1 MPRNNL
7 YKKIIIVN
15 ESIEKDP
22 ETPKHLEEAQDTE
35 LQVTEQPVSELKPVK
50 EKKPR
55 TEKQILAF
63 AKALEIRKA
72 KAEAK
77 KTETVI
83 PDIPKE
89 IELPE
94 IQSESKKRGR
104 PTMSAEKI
112 EEKATMKEIA
122 LQNQLDKLQKKIDM
136 TAKKEAKK
144 QMLEKLKSKLNEE
157 GEDIDT
163 DDDNEINEII
173 KKQKKPIVIL
183 NKIDNGKVKRLQ
195 HLPQPTAIFV

>member
-1 MPRNNL
+1 MPRS
-7 YKKIIIVN
+7 KKILIVN

-22 ETPKHLEEAQDTE
+22 ESPKDLGEPEVVDPLDSEPQD
-35 LQVTEQPVSELKPVK
+35 SEPKPIK

-55 TEKQILAF
+55 TEKQIAAF

-83 PDIPKE
+83 PKE

-104 PTMSAEKI
+104 PALSVEKL
-112 EEKATMKEIA
+112 EEKATLKEIA
-122 LQNQLDKLQKKIDM
+122 LQTQLNKLQRKLDM
-136 TAKKEAKK
+136 AAKKEAKK

-183 NKIDNGKVKRLQ
+183 NKIDNGKVKRQ
-195 HLPQPTAIFV
+195 PIPQPTAIFV

>member
-1 MPRNNL
+1 MPRS
-7 YKKIIIVN
+7 KKILIVN

-22 ETPKHLEEAQDTE
+22 ESPKDLGETQDSEQQDSEQQDSE
-35 LQVTEQPVSELKPVK
+35 LQDSKPKPIK

-55 TEKQILAF
+55 TEKQIAAF

-83 PDIPKE
+83 PKE

-104 PTMSAEKI
+104 PALSVEKL
-112 EEKATMKEIA
+112 EEKATLKEIA
-122 LQNQLDKLQKKIDM
+122 LQTQLNKLQKKLDM
-136 TAKKEAKK
+136 AAKKEAKK

-183 NKIDNGKVKRLQ
+183 NKIDNGKVKRQ
-195 HLPQPTAIFV
+195 PIPQPTAIFV

>member
-1 MPRNNL
+1 MSKT
-7 YKKIIIVN
+7 KKIVIVK
-15 ESIEKDP
+15 EDSIEKDEEP
-22 ETPKHLEEAQDTE
+22 ESPKEPLEEIDLE
-35 LQVTEQPVSELKPVK
+35 KPKVVK

-55 TEKQILAF
+55 TEKQVLAF
-63 AKALEIRKA
+63 QKALEKRKA
-72 KAEAK
+72 NALEKKALK
-77 KTETVI
+77 ETAV
-83 PDIPKE
+83 DIPKE

-104 PTMSAEKI
+104 PALSVEKI
-112 EEKATMKEIA
+112 EEKQTLKELA
-122 LQNQLDKLQKKIDM
+122 LQNQLNKLQRKLDM
-136 TAKKEAKK
+136 AAKKEAKK

-183 NKIDNGKVKRLQ
+183 NKIDNGKVKRQ
-195 HLPQPTAIFV
+195 PIPQPSAIFV